1 MSDEGPSNSDP
12 TKGKGVGE
20 VDPPPG
26 VSAKVLE
33 ELEERLVKRIMSRVT
48 APGEA
53 GGSSNQQPKGKC
65 CEGLNVKGASNQP
78 VDD

>member
-1 MSDEGPSNSDP
+1 MGDEGSSNSDA
-12 TKGKGVGE
+12 TKGKGEGD

-48 APGEA
+48 APGGA
-53 GGSSNQQPKGKC
+53 GGTSSQQPKGKC
-65 CEGLNVKGASNQP
+65 CEGLNVKGGE
-78 VDD
+78 

>member
-1 MSDEGPSNSDP
+1 MSDEGPSNSDA
-12 TKGKGVGE
+12 TKGKGVGDG
-20 VDPPPG
+20 DPPPG

-53 GGSSNQQPKGKC
+53 GGSSSQQPKGKC
-65 CEGLNVKGASNQP
+65 CEGLNVKGGRVISL
-78 VDD
+78 